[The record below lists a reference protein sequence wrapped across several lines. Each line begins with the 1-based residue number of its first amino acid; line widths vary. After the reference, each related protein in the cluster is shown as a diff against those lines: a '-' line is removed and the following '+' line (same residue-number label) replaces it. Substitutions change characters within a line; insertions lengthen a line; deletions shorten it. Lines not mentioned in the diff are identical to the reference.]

1 MALPIYEMLI
11 KPDETSDVEVSFVA
25 LVDKPAIERNFMM
38 FKSLLLNFAVNED
51 KRIISGPAMVAD
63 TPIYR
68 RDESGEFNVFFSA
81 ATIKEIA
88 LKFAKKGYA
97 KNLNL
102 FHDPNLP
109 ADGVTIFNSFVS
121 DKSIGIQPMTGFEDL
136 PDGTWFISAKV
147 ENEEIWKKIK
157 DGEVRGFSVEGNFSI
172 KKTGTLSENEHL
184 LKSGIMSDLKTLVT
198 DLKNFLFNN
207 QPAPAA
213 PVAPV
218 AAAATTAKLKD
229 GTEVSISALEV
240 GGTVMIGDAPAPA
253 GEHELEDGSKVTVGE
268 GGVITALAPAEPAE
282 PAEPATDY
290 TKEFAAVNEKLTGYE
305 QRFAS
310 YEQKFADYETR
321 IQKAQAMNEKL
332 FAIVEK
338 LAEAPTADPAS
349 TSGSNFQSQISKDK
363 EARLK
368 ELQSNIQKL
377 KTA

>member
-1 MALPIYEMLI
+1 
-11 KPDETSDVEVSFVA
+11 
-25 LVDKPAIERNFMM
+25 
-38 FKSLLLNFAVNED
+38 
-51 KRIISGPAMVAD
+51 
-63 TPIYR
+63 
-68 RDESGEFNVFFSA
+68 
-81 ATIKEIA
+81 
-88 LKFAKKGYA
+88 
-97 KNLNL
+97 
-102 FHDPNLP
+102 
-109 ADGVTIFNSFVS
+109 
-121 DKSIGIQPMTGFEDL
+121 
-136 PDGTWFISAKV
+136 
-147 ENEEIWKKIK
+147 
-157 DGEVRGFSVEGNFSI
+157 
-172 KKTGTLSENEHL
+172 
-184 LKSGIMSDLKTLVT
+184 MSDLKTLVT

-268 GGVITALAPAEPAE
+268 GGVITALAPAEMPE
-282 PAEPATDY
+282 EPATDY
-290 TKEFAAVNEKLTGYE
+290 NKEFAAVNEKLSGYE
-305 QRFAS
+305 QRFAT

-368 ELQSNIQKL
+368 ELQANIQKL